1 MMMQEVLEDLNNEL
15 GEINDDIVPEEKE
28 ESTKNVFTGKD
39 FKKLTKRLKNLVL
52 NLLTIHLVKIINM

>member
-39 FKKLTKRLKNLVL
+39 FKKLTKKAKKLGAKSLDYSSRKN
-52 NLLTIHLVKIINM
+52 N